1 MKTITSAVLLAAT
14 ALTIAPSVSF
24 GQQTTVTAFVVGRD
38 GSPIKL
44 GRSGDCVRTRF
55 WTPSASHPQCKS
67 PDMPAAAQGRRR

>member
-1 MKTITSAVLLAAT
+1 MKTITSAVLLATT

-24 GQQTTVTAFVVGRD
+24 GQQTTISAFVVGRD
-38 GSPIKL
+38 GNPSKL

-67 PDMPAAAQGRRR
+67 PDLPAAAQGRRR